1 MKTIQYET
9 YGMCIYMKIFIAIK
23 LRNQSEKMLH
33 KIGLSQYFLLSTI
46 LKTDIKDIK
55 EIVTYNVIIE
65 RIKRGKERTYSS
77 DEIRKIIA
85 MEDCNKQNE

>member
-1 MKTIQYET
+1 
-9 YGMCIYMKIFIAIK
+9 MKIFLAIK
-23 LRNQSEKMLH
+23 LRNESEKMLH

-55 EIVTYNVIIE
+55 EIVTYKVIIE
-65 RIKRGKERTYSS
+65 RIKRGKERSYSS

-85 MEDCNKQNE
+85 MGDYNKQNE

>member
-1 MKTIQYET
+1 
-9 YGMCIYMKIFIAIK
+9 MKIFLAIK

-55 EIVTYNVIIE
+55 EIVTYKVIIE

>member
-1 MKTIQYET
+1 
-9 YGMCIYMKIFIAIK
+9 MKIFLAIK

-55 EIVTYNVIIE
+55 EIVTYKVIIE

-85 MEDCNKQNE
+85 MKDCNKQNE